1 MKIKMLNT
9 AITVNNRLDKGG
21 EDFFFDT
28 EFIVSGDKT
37 TTLSQVY
44 SLLNSFVRLTETHS
58 RGEISVDMRMITLD
72 KTKKKG
78 IFTVKTCFFDEI
90 CFDEFLCET
99 DDFQTFKWYA
109 RKVDIEEKAEDFK
122 PIK

>member
-21 EDFFFDT
+21 EYFLYDT

-44 SLLNSFVRLTETHS
+44 CLLDSFVRLAEIHS
-58 RGEISVDMRMITLD
+58 RGEINVDMRMVTLD

-99 DDFQTFKWYA
+99 DNFQTFKWYA
-109 RKVDIEEKAEDFK
+109 RKVDIEEKSEDFK
-122 PIK
+122 SVK

>member
-1 MKIKMLNT
+1 MLNT

-21 EDFFFDT
+21 EYFLYDT

-44 SLLNSFVRLTETHS
+44 CLLDSFVRLAEIHS
-58 RGEISVDMRMITLD
+58 RGEINVDMRMVTLD

-78 IFTVKTCFFDEI
+78 IFTVKTCIFDEI

-99 DDFQTFKWYA
+99 DNFQTFKWYA
-109 RKVDIEEKAEDFK
+109 RKVDIEEKSEDFK
-122 PIK
+122 SVK

>member
-1 MKIKMLNT
+1 MLNT

-78 IFTVKTCFFDEI
+78 IFTVKTCFYDEI

-109 RKVDIEEKAEDFK
+109 QKVDIEKKAEDFQL
-122 PIK
+122 IK

>member
-1 MKIKMLNT
+1 MLNME
-9 AITVNNRLDKGG
+9 ITVNNRLDKGG

-28 EFIVSGDKT
+28 EFIVSDDKT
-37 TTLSQVY
+37 TTISEVY
-44 SLLNSFVRLTETHS
+44 SLLNSFVRLIEIHS

-78 IFTVKTCFFDEI
+78 IFIVKTCF
-90 CFDEFLCET
+90 FDEFLCET